1 MNEYIIEL
9 VLGLLC
15 GLFLGATGVAPT
27 GLVLLALDYFKIGNY
42 ITNLGTI
49 IFLNLFP
56 ITIGSAWE
64 FYKANQ
70 INYTMGL
77 IMFFSIVCGS
87 YLSSKLVVGVKI
99 KMTKKNIKYITS
111 SLGLIMFIS
120 FLISGYYEKN

>member
-1 MNEYIIEL
+1 MNQYIIEL
-9 VLGLLC
+9 VLGSLC
-15 GLFLGATGVAPT
+15 GLLLGITGVAPT

-64 FYKANQ
+64 FYKRDK

-77 IMFFSIVCGS
+77 ILFFSIISGS
-87 YLSSKLVVGVKI
+87 CLGSKLVLEEKN
-99 KMTKKNIKYITS
+99 KLTKKTIKYITS
-111 SLGLIMFIS
+111 GLGLVMFIC
-120 FLISGYYEKN
+120 FYISALYEKN

>member
-1 MNEYIIEL
+1 MNQYIIEL

-15 GLFLGATGVAPT
+15 GVFLGVTGVAPT

-64 FYKANQ
+64 FYKTNQ

-77 IMFFSIVCGS
+77 ILFFSIVGGS
-87 YLSSKLVVGVKI
+87 YLGSKLVVGEKI
-99 KMTKKNIKYITS
+99 KMTKKHIKYITS
-111 SLGLIMFIS
+111 ALGLVMFVS